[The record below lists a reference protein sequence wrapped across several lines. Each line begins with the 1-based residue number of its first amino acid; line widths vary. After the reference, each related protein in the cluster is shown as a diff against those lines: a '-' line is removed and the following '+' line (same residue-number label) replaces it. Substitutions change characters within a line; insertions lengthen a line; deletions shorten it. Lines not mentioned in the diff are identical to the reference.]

1 MTDHT
6 IDNQPMKDAPEPAG
20 NDSSRPILEPNRLP
34 EYETIKT
41 ERFIP
46 KFAGFWT
53 RFWAYII
60 DLIIVSSISGIF
72 IKPVFRILDVK
83 ISNPSF
89 LLFSPYKV
97 TLLILFLGYFAF
109 MTKVAGQTV
118 GKMILGIK
126 VVRQDGGNLTWGTVL
141 FREVIGRFI
150 SKLLTI
156 PYLLVIFMPKKE
168 ALHDL
173 FADTYVIHEQSFVR
187 EVVEMRQEREGEE
200 LHAGTIV

>member
-1 MTDHT
+1 MTDH
-6 IDNQPMKDAPEPAG
+6 IEQNQPMYDNPEP
-20 NDSSRPILEPNRLP
+20 SRLP
-34 EYETIKT
+34 DYEIIRT
-41 ERFIP
+41 ERFRP

-60 DLIIVSSISGIF
+60 DLLIVSSISGIF
-72 IKPVFRILDVK
+72 IKPIFRVFDIK

-97 TLLILFLGYFAF
+97 TLLILFIAYFAF
-109 MTKVAGQTV
+109 MTKIAGQTV

-126 VVRQDGGNLTWGTVL
+126 VVRQDGERLTWGTIL

-156 PYLLVIFMPKKE
+156 PYLLVVFMPKKE

-173 FADTYVIHEQSFVR
+173 FADTYVIHEQAFEK
-187 EVVEMRQEREGEE
+187 EVIETRQERKGEE

>member
-1 MTDHT
+1 MTDH
-6 IDNQPMKDAPEPAG
+6 IEQNQSLRDIPQPEDQAKMETP
-20 NDSSRPILEPNRLP
+20 EPNRLP
-34 EYETIKT
+34 EYEIIRT
-41 ERFIP
+41 ERFRP

-60 DLIIVSSISGIF
+60 DLLIVSSISGIF
-72 IKPVFRILDVK
+72 IKPIFRVLDIK

-97 TLLILFLGYFAF
+97 TLLILFLAYFAL
-109 MTKVAGQTV
+109 MTKIVGQTV

-126 VVRQDGGNLTWGTVL
+126 VVRQDGEKLTWGTIL

-156 PYLLVIFMPKKE
+156 PYLLVIFMPRKE

-173 FADTYVIHEQSFVR
+173 FADTYVVHEQAFEKEVIETRQVR
-187 EVVEMRQEREGEE
+187 KGEE
-200 LHAGTIV
+200 LQAGTIV